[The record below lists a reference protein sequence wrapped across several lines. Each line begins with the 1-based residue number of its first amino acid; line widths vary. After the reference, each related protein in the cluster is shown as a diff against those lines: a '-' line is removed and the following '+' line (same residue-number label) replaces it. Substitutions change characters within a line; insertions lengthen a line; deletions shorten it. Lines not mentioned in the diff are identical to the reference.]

1 MVQAPSAPVVFGADD
16 EVPTAGVDIENT
28 AGMGDGSGVQQQG
41 MGQDENVAAGSGGIH
56 GWEPSHPN
64 LPDLQAAE
72 ERVDSPTR
80 SPGRPQRTRRP
91 NVKYSQE
98 EYDLST
104 ISAHKKQAR
113 ISGISVN
120 NMKNSLVVMSPESWG
135 NTSKGFRTGPR

>member
-28 AGMGDGSGVQQQG
+28 AGMGDESGVQQQG

-72 ERVDSPTR
+72 ERVNSPTR

-91 NVKYSQE
+91 NVKYT
-98 EYDLST
+98 LSF
-104 ISAHKKQAR
+104 
-113 ISGISVN
+113 
-120 NMKNSLVVMSPESWG
+120 L
-135 NTSKGFRTGPR
+135 